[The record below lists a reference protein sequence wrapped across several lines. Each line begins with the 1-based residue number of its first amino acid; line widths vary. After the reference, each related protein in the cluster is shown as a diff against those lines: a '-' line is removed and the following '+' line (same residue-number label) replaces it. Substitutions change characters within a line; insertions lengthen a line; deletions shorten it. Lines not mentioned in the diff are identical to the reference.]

1 MSITAV
7 GTVIARGGE
16 AAHAMSGEPAG
27 DTAQSSPVDVWSTSH
42 DGLAA
47 QMSSVAR
54 NPSAFVSS
62 DQPAQ
67 MARAQ
72 AAATNM
78 SPAAA
83 NQIENSMTA
92 QASALSQTV
101 DAVGEAHG
109 ALETVGATFGVLTGV
124 EQLLSTA
131 LSAIP
136 FPALPA
142 VRIADFD
149 IGLPHAHSHPPN
161 LIPPAPP
168 IPLPSM
174 GPVIPIPILSGA
186 STVLV
191 NGMPAGRCG
200 DMGLGIWC
208 GGYFPMYE
216 VFLGSSNVWIEG
228 ARAARMLVDIT
239 KHCLFTTPK
248 PQDFPIGPMLGTTI
262 SSSPN
267 VRIGG
272 FPMPSLTAL
281 AFGAAMKGAF
291 KIAGK
296 GARAFARA
304 TAPLRRRMGNALNE
318 VKDFIKCK
326 VLRGEPVNFITGEVS
341 VEQQDF
347 FIPGLIPF
355 VWTRSYGSQRTR
367 RGSCGYGWST
377 EADARLVFEEDGA
390 VSFHDGLGGVT
401 LFPYLPSGG
410 SVRELVGGSMLEV
423 AHETFRVRIPNSL
436 DYVFPRGATLPREA
450 FVERL
455 QDACGNFIRFIR
467 DVDGLC
473 AMVESAGR
481 RIEVISKAGLVQELR
496 IQISEHRQAQVLARY
511 EYSEDGE
518 LLAAYDALGKP
529 LRFEYEHRRLVAHTN
544 RNGLSFHYEYDSTR
558 QSARCVKAWGDGGLY
573 SYTFAFDPVAKRVTT
588 TNSLGATSIAQ
599 LDDLGL
605 PVWEMDPLGG
615 ITKYEYDDRGRTV
628 AVTDRD
634 GNGSRYR
641 YDESGN
647 RLELTRADG
656 STLRTTFDDQGRP
669 LTITD
674 PNGGQWT
681 QKWDA
686 RGLLLERVSPLGS
699 TTRYEY
705 DPRGLLVAFTN
716 ANGARSEMAFDD
728 MGNVIRATDALGC
741 STRYGYDVLG
751 NLTASVDALNRK
763 THYRYDAKSR
773 LTEVRLPSGA
783 FVSCEYDDEDD
794 LTRHTDA
801 RGATIHFEYY
811 GLGLLKRRRQSDGHV
826 VEYGYD
832 TEERLVSVTNQ
843 RGETYRLK
851 RDALGRVVEEVDYW
865 GQALTLGFDA
875 RGHLKQ
881 SHDALGR
888 VIHFT
893 TDKMGRVRTKRYA
906 HPFRADRFAEESF
919 EYDAAGYLVGCA
931 NEHGRVQLRFD
942 ADGRL
947 VEEMQGDFVVRNSYD
962 AVGNRVRRE
971 TSGGNAVAYRYD
983 LFGRVTSIA
992 INDEPPIQIERDEEG
1007 QVRKETLGA
1016 RLERFYTYDAD
1027 GRVTRQGIK
1036 NKNSDWLF
1044 DTQYQ
1049 YDAAGNLTLRRDS
1062 AYGTDVY
1069 DYDPVGQLMQHTDPQ
1084 GKLARFFQ
1092 DPAGDRLQTEVTL
1105 RDEAG
1110 DEWSRRGQYGGV
1122 RYGFD
1127 RAGQLTHR
1135 AGERAATALTWD
1147 ANHRLV
1153 QSESGGVAT
1162 RYGYDPLGRRV
1173 FKQTGTT
1180 TTRFHWDG
1188 NAILAEEDESR
1199 GVREYVHY
1207 PATFEPLALLEARPG
1222 RETEAFYYSNDPNGC
1237 PTRVVA
1243 ASGAIV
1249 WAARYTPWGEATV
1262 LVGDPAFNPIRLQ
1275 GQYADAETGLHYN
1288 RHRYYDPVIGQ
1299 FISQDPIGLLAG
1311 TNFYQYAPNALSWV
1325 DPLGLDTHYLTAWIE
1340 RNGQEAP
1347 GTRENVFS
1355 GGKNEHDAGRWGL
1368 KSHTEPKYLD
1378 DYGKKLQPDD
1388 VLHMQGTRDPC
1399 KPGCQPLLRD
1409 LANGDHVVD
1418 DLKNLN
1424 APATKTVY
1432 HASDTG
1438 RTWTFRKAEPGEFG
1452 SLKGEVVVE
1461 RVEANGRRTVRRYWR
1476 PPKGGWTSARVK
1488 IGCGG

>member
-1 MSITAV
+1 MSITTV
-7 GTVIARGGE
+7 STVIARGSE
-16 AAHAMSGEPAG
+16 AAHAMSQEPA
-27 DTAQSSPVDVWSTSH
+27 ANAAHASAFDVWSNSY

-47 QMSSVAR
+47 HMSSATR
-54 NPSAFVSS
+54 NPSGFLSS

-67 MARAQ
+67 MARAH
-72 AAATNM
+72 AAATNL
-78 SPAAA
+78 SPATA

-109 ALETVGATFGVLTGV
+109 ALETVGATFAVLTGV

-216 VFLGSSNVWIEG
+216 VFLGSSSVWFEG

-281 AFGAAMKGAF
+281 AFGAALKGAF
-291 KIAGK
+291 KLAGK

-304 TAPLRRRMGNALNE
+304 TAPLRRRMGNMLPDGN
-318 VKDFIKCK
+318 FIKCK
-326 VLRGEPVNFITGEVS
+326 VLRAEPVNFITGEVS

-347 FIPGLIPF
+347 SIPGLIPF
-355 VWTRSYGSQRTR
+355 DWTRSYGSQRSR

-377 EADARLVFEEDGA
+377 QADARLVFEDDGA
-390 VSFHDGLGGVT
+390 VSFHDGFGGVT
-401 LFPYLPSGG
+401 LFPHLPASGA
-410 SVRELVGGSMLEV
+410 VRELVGGTTLAV
-423 AHETFRVRIPNSL
+423 AHETFRVRVTNSL
-436 DYVFPRGATLPREA
+436 DYVFPRDATLPREA
-450 FVERL
+450 LVERL
-455 QDACGNFIRFIR
+455 EDACGNSLRFIR
-467 DVDGLC
+467 DADGLR

-481 RIEVISKAGLVQELR
+481 RIEVISKAGLVRELHM
-496 IQISEHRQAQVLARY
+496 QVSEHRPPHVLARF
-511 EYSEDGE
+511 EYSAEGE
-518 LLAAYDALGKP
+518 LLAAYDALGKA
-529 LRFEYEHRRLVAHTN
+529 LRFEYEHRRLIRHTN

-558 QSARCVKAWGDGGLY
+558 RSARCVKAWGDGGLY

-588 TNSLGATSIAQ
+588 TNSLGATSTAQ
-599 LDDLGL
+599 LGDLGL
-605 PVWEMDPLGG
+605 PIWEMDPLGG
-615 ITKYEYDDRGRTV
+615 ITKYEYDERGRTI

-634 GNGSRYR
+634 GNGNRYR
-641 YDESGN
+641 YDDSGN
-647 RLELTRADG
+647 LLEFTRADD
-656 STLRTTFDDQGRP
+656 SSIRMTFDDEGRP
-669 LTITD
+669 LSITD
-674 PNGGQWT
+674 PNGAQWA

-686 RGLLLERVSPLGS
+686 RGLLLERVSPLGN
-699 TTRYEY
+699 TVRYEY
-705 DPRGLLVAFTN
+705 DSRGQLVAFIN
-716 ANGARSEMAFDD
+716 ARGARSELGFDAA
-728 MGNVIRATDALGC
+728 GNVIRSTDALG
-741 STRYGYDVLG
+741 STTRFGYDVLG
-751 NLTASVDALNRK
+751 NLTASVDPLNRK
-763 THYRYDAKSR
+763 THYRYDAKNR
-773 LTEVRLPSGA
+773 LIEVRLPSGA
-783 FVSCEYDDEDD
+783 SVSCAYDDEGL
-794 LTRHTDA
+794 LTRHIDA
-801 RGATIHFEYY
+801 RGAELRFEYF

-851 RDALGRVVEEVDYW
+851 RDGLGRVVEEVDYW
-865 GQALTLGFDA
+865 GQATTLGFDV
-875 RGHLKQ
+875 RGHLKE
-881 SHDALGR
+881 SRDALGR

-893 TDKMGRVRTKRYA
+893 TDKMGRVRTQRYA
-906 HPFRADRFAEESF
+906 HPLRPDRFAEESF
-919 EYDAAGYLVGCA
+919 EYDAAGYLIGCA
-931 NEHGRVQLRFD
+931 NEHGRVQRRFD
-942 ADGRL
+942 ADGLL
-947 VEEMQGDFVVRNSYD
+947 VEEMQGDFAVRYAYD
-962 AVGNRVRRE
+962 AAGNRTRRE
-971 TSGGNAVAYRYD
+971 TSAGNSVAYRYD
-983 LFGRVTSIA
+983 LLGRVQCIA
-992 INDEPPIQIERDEEG
+992 INDESPIQIERDEAG

-1016 RLERFYTYDAD
+1016 RLERLYQYDSD
-1027 GRVTRQGIK
+1027 GRLTRQGIK
-1036 NKNSDWLF
+1036 NGAGWLF

-1049 YDAAGNLTLRRDS
+1049 YDAAGNLTVRRDS

-1069 DYDPVGQLMQHTDPQ
+1069 DYDPLSQLMRHTDPQ
-1084 GKLARFFQ
+1084 GQLERFFQ
-1092 DPAGDRLQTEVTL
+1092 DPAGDRLQTQV
-1105 RDEAG
+1105 EAS
-1110 DEWSRRGQYGGV
+1110 DEWSRSGEYGGV

-1127 RAGQLTHR
+1127 RAGQLAR
-1135 AGERAATALTWD
+1135 RESDVASTALTWD

-1153 QSESGGVAT
+1153 QSQTADGVAT

-1173 FKQTGTT
+1173 SKQTGATR
-1180 TTRFHWDG
+1180 TRFHWDG
-1188 NAILAEEDESR
+1188 NAILAEQDEVR

-1207 PATFEPLALLEARPG
+1207 PDTFEPAALIDGAK
-1222 RETEAFYYSNDPNGC
+1222 ETFYYLNDPNGC
-1237 PTRVVA
+1237 PARVLA
-1243 ASGAIV
+1243 ASGEVV

-1262 LVGDPAFNPIRLQ
+1262 LVGDAGFNPIRLQ
-1275 GQYADAETGLHYN
+1275 GQYADVETGLHYN

-1311 TNFYQYAPNALSWV
+1311 TNLYRYAPNALSWV

-1340 RNGQEAP
+1340 RNGQVVPESSSDVA
-1347 GTRENVFS
+1347 S
-1355 GGKNEHDAGRWGL
+1355 GGLTKAQAGRYGL
-1368 KSHTEPKYLD
+1368 KSHTEPKYLKD
-1378 DYGKKLQPDD
+1378 FGDQITAGD
-1388 VLHMQGTRDPC
+1388 VVHMQGTLDPC
-1399 KPGCQPLLRD
+1399 APGCQPLLRD
-1409 LANGDHVVD
+1409 LAEGSHVVD
-1418 DLKNLN
+1418 KVGNVK
-1424 APATKTVY
+1424 APPTKTVY
-1432 HASDTG
+1432 HASETG
-1438 RTWTFRKAEPGEFG
+1438 RTWTFRQATPGEFG
-1452 SLKGEVVVE
+1452 NVKAEVVQDVLH
-1461 RVEANGRRTVRRYWR
+1461 ANGGRTVRRYWR
-1476 PPKGGWTSARVK
+1476 NAKGGWKSKAVK
-1488 IGCGG
+1488 IGCG